1 MKSIPW
7 LSIVLVL
14 GLFGYRRGALA
25 CRIGKLP
32 HSPLHGQ
39 RFKCLFIYLFSYNK
53 VEEMGNSFF
62 ENVFHLTAPKF
73 CRVTKL
79 SVVKSFEVAQRRPP
93 PFSPPGSDPDPDPDQ
108 RNNFV
113 SVVLQLFHY
122 NVSDSTAKENVEIRV
137 FNHDYRATVDEIH
150 SLLER
155 AKLEHRGFTK
165 SAIKKSIA
173 SVDEQPIYTTTLHF
187 DKTVPCKRLAFVEQ
201 EIRWLL
207 PEVWGLDIS
216 KRVVST
222 VSRGMFNGGKICTA
236 GIEIHLPPQRGYT
249 GGIEKRE
256 TCYEWCL
263 LCFHAATRN

>member
-1 MKSIPW
+1 MASG
-7 LSIVLVL
+7 SSV
-14 GLFGYRRGALA
+14 Y
-25 CRIGKLP
+25 
-32 HSPLHGQ
+32 
-39 RFKCLFIYLFSYNK
+39 LFIYLLPYNK

-62 ENVFHLTAPKF
+62 ENLFHLTAPKF

-79 SVVKSFEVAQRRPP
+79 SAVKSF
-93 PFSPPGSDPDPDPDQ
+93 DQ
-108 RNNFV
+108 RNNYV

-155 AKLEHRGFTK
+155 AKLEHRGFIK

-173 SVDEQPIYTTTLHF
+173 SVDEQPINTTTLHF

-207 PEVWGLDIS
+207 PEVWGFDIS

-249 GGIEKRE
+249 RGIEKRE

>member
-1 MKSIPW
+1 
-7 LSIVLVL
+7 
-14 GLFGYRRGALA
+14 
-25 CRIGKLP
+25 
-32 HSPLHGQ
+32 
-39 RFKCLFIYLFSYNK
+39 
-53 VEEMGNSFF
+53 MGNSFF

-79 SVVKSFEVAQRRPP
+79 SAVKSFEVAQRRPP
-93 PFSPPGSDPDPDPDQ
+93 PSPPGPDPDPSQ
-108 RNNFV
+108 RNNYV

-165 SAIKKSIA
+165 SVIKKSIA
-173 SVDEQPIYTTTLHF
+173 SVDEQPTYTTTLHF

-249 GGIEKRE
+249 RGIEKRE

>member
-1 MKSIPW
+1 MKNIPW

-32 HSPLHGQ
+32 HTPLHGQ
-39 RFKCLFIYLFSYNK
+39 RFKCLFLYLFSYNK

-62 ENVFHLTAPKF
+62 ENVFRLTAPKF
-73 CRVTKL
+73 CRVTK
-79 SVVKSFEVAQRRPP
+79 SHQVKRGEKFWGRLAPSPP
-93 PFSPPGSDPDPDPDQ
+93 PGPDPSQ
-108 RNNFV
+108 RNNNV

-155 AKLEHRGFTK
+155 AKLEHRGFIK

-173 SVDEQPIYTTTLHF
+173 SVDEQPINTTTLHF

-207 PEVWGLDIS
+207 PEVWGFDIS

-222 VSRGMFNGGKICTA
+222 VSRGMFNSGKICTA
-236 GIEIHLPPQRGYT
+236 GIEIHLPPQRDYT
-249 GGIEKRE
+249 RGIEKRE
-256 TCYEWCL
+256 ACYEWCL

>member
-1 MKSIPW
+1 
-7 LSIVLVL
+7 
-14 GLFGYRRGALA
+14 
-25 CRIGKLP
+25 
-32 HSPLHGQ
+32 
-39 RFKCLFIYLFSYNK
+39 
-53 VEEMGNSFF
+53 MGNSFF
-62 ENVFHLTAPKF
+62 ENVFRLTAPKF
-73 CRVTKL
+73 CRVTK
-79 SVVKSFEVAQRRPP
+79 SHQVKRGEKFWGRLAPP
-93 PFSPPGSDPDPDPDQ
+93 PPPGPDPSQ
-108 RNNFV
+108 RNNYV

-155 AKLEHRGFTK
+155 AKLEHRGFIK

-173 SVDEQPIYTTTLHF
+173 SVDEQPINTTTLHF

-207 PEVWGLDIS
+207 PEVWGFDIS

-249 GGIEKRE
+249 RGIEKRE

>member
-1 MKSIPW
+1 MKNIPW

-32 HSPLHGQ
+32 HTPLHGQ
-39 RFKCLFIYLFSYNK
+39 RFKCLFIYVFSYNK

-79 SVVKSFEVAQRRPP
+79 SAVKSFY
-93 PFSPPGSDPDPDPDQ
+93 
-108 RNNFV
+108 V

-173 SVDEQPIYTTTLHF
+173 SVDEQPIHTTTLHF

-249 GGIEKRE
+249 RGIEKRE